1 MSETTKAAPDYAQID
16 AVHCV
21 TDRVADLIARRK
33 SAVEHICSER
43 SRIVTDSWKSTRGE
57 NIDIRRAKLFRQV
70 MRENPISIWP
80 GELIVGSQSQYFFGA
95 SPYVDYSPDS
105 AYENL
110 NTMGPSGGSSVSSAM
125 ISEEE
130 RQSILEDCKFWKG
143 HSTGDLVKEIKDT
156 KFPWLPDWAES
167 GLVMNMTLVAPPG
180 VRTVDYGKVINIGL
194 EGVIDEAKA
203 AIAALPYEEDS
214 HGDYLK
220 DCFLRA
226 VIIACEG
233 AIEYAQRYSALAA
246 EMAAKEADPKRRA
259 ELEKISEICAH
270 VPAKPAR
277 SFHEAV
283 QSFWFIHLC
292 LNLEMAFHA
301 ETPGRLDQYL
311 YPMYRKDVMVDK
323 TLSRQDAAEL
333 VACLFVKFN
342 QVTSVKSS
350 YDKKNIP
357 GTHLQNTTICGV
369 DREGNDASNE
379 LSYLLLETLAQ
390 VQFPQPPIYVR
401 YHKNIDRKVWLKALE
416 VNVRRGDGNPS
427 LLSDEP
433 RIPSF
438 VDHGVTLE
446 DARDWCCGGCAG
458 SITSASIHGGSL
470 GVNDINTAKIMEYV
484 LNDGREPKNGKQ
496 IGPKTG
502 DPSTFTCIEDYVEAF
517 KKQFDALIKVL
528 VHMSHMTAFAEIES
542 YRIPFCSA
550 LCNDCIKLGKDV
562 RNGGQRY
569 EQFLF
574 HIADR
579 GIQDV
584 VDSLAAIQKVVFDD
598 KTATIDEIK
607 AALKVNFAGYEEL
620 RDRLLAA
627 PKYGNDDDYVDHFY
641 AELSTWCGE
650 RIRQEKDPFGNPQW
664 AGRSG
669 ANAHL
674 MFGKVT
680 GALPDGRMD
689 ATPLADGYCS
699 PEQGCDIHGPT
710 CVFNSAGKANVV
722 ANSNAALMNMKFERR
737 LFEGGKNIDRLAA
750 ILEDFFNKNGYHV
763 QINFIDRET
772 LVDAQAH
779 PEDYSN
785 LMVRVAGYSAFF
797 VDLPTPVQDDI
808 ISRTSQDI

>member
-1 MSETTKAAPDYAQID
+1 MSEFIDYAQVD
-16 AVHCV
+16 AVHCL
-21 TDRVADLIARRK
+21 TDRVAALIERRK
-33 SAVEHICSER
+33 NAVEHICAER
-43 SRIVTDSWKSTRGE
+43 SRIVTNSWKETAGE
-57 NIDIRRAKLFRQV
+57 NLDIRRAKLFRAI

-80 GELIVGSQSQYFFGA
+80 GELIVGSQSQFFFGS

-110 NTMGPSGGSSVSSAM
+110 SAMGGPSGGSSVVAAE

-130 RQSILEDCKFWKG
+130 RRSILEDCAFWKG
-143 HSTGDLVKEIKDT
+143 HSTGDVVKAVKDA

-167 GLVMNMTLVAPPG
+167 GLVMGMTLVAPPG
-180 VRTVDYGKVINIGL
+180 VRTIDYGKVIRVGL
-194 EGVIDEAKA
+194 EGVIQEAKDA
-203 AIAALPYEEDS
+203 LAALPYEEDS
-214 HGDYLK
+214 KGDYER
-220 DCFLRA
+220 DCFLQA

-233 AIEYAQRYSALAA
+233 AIEYARRYAALARQ
-246 EMAAKEADPKRRA
+246 MAAEEADPVRRR
-259 ELEKISEICAH
+259 ELEEIAEVCER

-277 SFHEAV
+277 SFREAV

-292 LNLEMAFHA
+292 LNLEIAFHA

-311 YPMYRKDVMVDK
+311 YPMYRKDVIEDK

-369 DREGNDASNE
+369 DREGRDASNE
-379 LSYLLLETLAQ
+379 LSYLLLETLEQ

-401 YHKNIDRKVWLKALE
+401 YHKDIDRKVWLKALS
-416 VNVRRGDGNPS
+416 VNVARGDGNPS
-427 LLSDEP
+427 FLSDEV
-433 RIPSF
+433 RVPSF
-438 VDHGVTLE
+438 VEHGVSLE
-446 DARDWCCGGCAG
+446 DARDWCCAGCAG

-470 GVNDINTAKIMEYV
+470 GVNDLNTAKVLEYV

-496 IGPKTG
+496 IGPQTG
-502 DPSTFTCIEDYVEAF
+502 DPSGFTCIEDYVEAF
-517 KKQFDALIKVL
+517 KKQFDVL
-528 VHMSHMTAFAEIES
+528 MGVLLHMSHMTAFADIES
-542 YRIPFCSA
+542 YRMPFCSA

-569 EQFLF
+569 QQFLF
-574 HIADR
+574 HVADR

-584 VDSLAAIQKVVFDD
+584 CDSLAAIQKVVFDD
-598 KTATIDEIK
+598 KFATIDEIK
-607 AALKVNFAGYEEL
+607 AALKADFVGYEEL

-641 AELSTWCGE
+641 VELSEWCSD
-650 RIRQEKDPFGNPQW
+650 RIAQGKDPFGFPQW

-669 ANAHL
+669 ANTHL

-680 GALPDGRMD
+680 GALPDGRK
-689 ATPLADGYCS
+689 AETPLADGFCS
-699 PEQGCDIHGPT
+699 PEQGCDVHGPT
-710 CVFNSAGKANVV
+710 CVFNSAGKTKVG

-737 LFEGGKNIDRLAA
+737 LFEGGKNLEKLAA
-750 ILEDFFNKNGYHV
+750 LLEDFFNTNGYHV

-772 LVDAQAH
+772 LEAAQER

-797 VDLPTPVQDDI
+797 VDLPTPVQNDI